1 MNDNIFVRFNQIHK
15 KSLTKFIHLSRINS
29 PYINKDYNKAFKA
42 NIGIFKIANY
52 L

>member
-29 PYINKDYNKAFKA
+29 PNINKDYNKTFKV
-42 NIGIFKIANY
+42 NFGIFKKANC